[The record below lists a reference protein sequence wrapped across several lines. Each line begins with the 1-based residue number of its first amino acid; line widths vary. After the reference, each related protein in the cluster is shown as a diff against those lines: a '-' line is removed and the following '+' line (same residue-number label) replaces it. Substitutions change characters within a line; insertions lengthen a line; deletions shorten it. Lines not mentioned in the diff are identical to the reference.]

1 DRPHCAGIISFNILY
16 NENKTGHHHHGLYL
30 HYNFVGCVLND
41 VFGIQ
46 ARGGCACGTRRVL
59 DRTTAFST
67 RDMIFKPGFVRVG
80 VHFTMTQEELEYL
93 ADAILWIAEK
103 GWKLMAA
110 YNFKLS
116 SGEWKHAHR
125 DEANIMKN
133 MVISLSPAM
142 LRLPEG
148 EHFWMADSPKVQ
160 TDPVS
165 RNLLSALA
173 TPREKQCAS
182 PAALTK
188 PRDDPLIPAQLSSVL
203 WFALPVDTI
212 WSLKRAGRVERSQP
226 EVCTDLNVPIFAKSS
241 AQTGRISRKTE
252 SVLNA
257 RTWSDRAPPPV
268 VPPPPPQVR
277 PSIPRMLKMMIG
289 QKVACHAEK
298 NQ

>member
-1 DRPHCAGIISFNILY
+1 
-16 NENKTGHHHHGLYL
+16 
-30 HYNFVGCVLND
+30 
-41 VFGIQ
+41 
-46 ARGGCACGTRRVL
+46 
-59 DRTTAFST
+59 
-67 RDMIFKPGFVRVG
+67 
-80 VHFTMTQEELEYL
+80 
-93 ADAILWIAEK
+93 
-103 GWKLMAA
+103 
-110 YNFKLS
+110 
-116 SGEWKHAHR
+116 
-125 DEANIMKN
+125 
-133 MVISLSPAM
+133 MVDSLSPAM

-173 TPREKQCAS
+173 TPRGKQCAS
-182 PAALTK
+182 PAVRTRERSPERRPLSREIEKANEIAEQVAKEALTK

-226 EVCTDLNVPIFAKSS
+226 EVCTDLNMPIFAKSS
-241 AQTGRISRKTE
+241 AQTGRISRRTE

-257 RTWSDRAPPPV
+257 RTWSDRAPSPV

-277 PSIPRMLKMMIG
+277 PSIPQMLKMMIG